1 MQLRFSKK
9 LVFDN
14 IFLYLLFPLSVFVDL
29 LNGYLQYEKDIH
41 SPIGIIYRGGI
52 LLFLI
57 GCFLKS
63 QITKF
68 VIYVWCILLL
78 SILALLYWIQSPS
91 FIFSIE
97 LENFIKILYFILLPI
112 YFINIQGNV
121 SKNRLFVIISNYGF
135 LISVCLIVSLLT
147 GLGIPCYG
155 EDYGWGTK
163 SYFYAGNDLSLTLL
177 SSIIFAQL
185 LFFQQLT
192 WWSLIRLSCML
203 FSCFIIGSR
212 VGMVGSVFLSTV
224 TVFYYILFHK
234 CHSFSGKLIKS
245 IIVFLILP
253 LIIFGLTMSLIELY
267 NSFDSYTLR
276 RLTLDGVLSARDILI
291 EAAKVHIDK
300 FDGGAMFFGEGMSSL
315 YSQAARYLSTDVDF
329 RAIEADLYEIVG
341 GYGYGLGLLILSFP
355 VYFAI
360 KAMIRYLH
368 EKSLM
373 NYAFCFVFGAFVIV
387 GFSAGHA
394 VKNVMVAPI
403 YAITISLFVKR

>member
-9 LVFDN
+9 NVFDN
-14 IFLYLLFPLSVFVDL
+14 IFLYLLFPISVFVDL

-41 SPIGIIYRGGI
+41 FPIGIIYRGGI

-57 GCFLKS
+57 GYFLKS
-63 QITKF
+63 RITKF
-68 VIYVWCILLL
+68 VTYVWCVLFL
-78 SILALLYWIQSPS
+78 SILAILYWLQSPS
-91 FIFSIE
+91 FILGIE
-97 LENFIKILYFILLPI
+97 LNEYVRILYLILLPI

-121 SKNRLFVIISNYGF
+121 SKDKLFLMISNYGF
-135 LISVCLIVSLLT
+135 LISICLIVSLLT
-147 GLGIPCYG
+147 GLGIPSYG
-155 EDYGWGTK
+155 EDYGWGIK
-163 SYFYAGNDLSLTLL
+163 SYFYAGNDVGLTLL
-177 SSIIFAQL
+177 FSIIFTQL
-185 LFFQQLT
+185 LFFRQLSL
-192 WWSLIRLSCML
+192 WNLIRLSCML
-203 FSCFIIGSR
+203 FSCFILGSR
-212 VGMVGSVFLSTV
+212 VGMFGSVFLSTV
-224 TVFYYILFHK
+224 TLYYYILFYK
-234 CHSFSGKLIKS
+234 CPSFNSKLTKS
-245 IIVFLILP
+245 IIVLLVLP

-276 RLTLDGVLSARDILI
+276 RLTLEGIFSSRDVLI

-300 FDGGAMFFGEGMSSL
+300 FDGGAMFFGKGMSSL
-315 YSQAARYLSTDVDF
+315 YSQAAGYLSADVDS
-329 RAIEADLYEIVG
+329 RAIESDLYEIVG